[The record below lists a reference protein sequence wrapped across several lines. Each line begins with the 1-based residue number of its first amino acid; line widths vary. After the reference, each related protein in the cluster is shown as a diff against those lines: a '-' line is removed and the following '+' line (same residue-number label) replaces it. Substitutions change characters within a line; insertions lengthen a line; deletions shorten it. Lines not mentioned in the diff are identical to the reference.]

1 MTIQKLSSGSK
12 KNCRFFCVCR
22 DFAGLMGQKVLKE
35 NKGKSCNS
43 DDDSIKSGTV
53 SKKYYQDAEPGINLA
68 TSGTVNGRV
77 IYQIYFATIQSSKNP
92 CLVRPECNFHLYF
105 EATF

>member
-35 NKGKSCNS
+35 NKSGTFNS
-43 DDDSIKSGTV
+43 DDASVKCGTV
-53 SKKYYQDAEPGINLA
+53 SRRRHFYQVAQPGVTLAE
-68 TSGTVNGRV
+68 GTTGG
-77 IYQIYFATIQSSKNP
+77 TID
-92 CLVRPECNFHLYF
+92 
-105 EATF
+105 